1 MGADITATDDGF
13 IINGGRPLHGAL
25 IKTHM
30 DHRIAMSFAVAGLGA
45 SGSTTFDDTD
55 CVAISYPDF
64 FDTLS
69 QLTGKS
75 LN

>member
-1 MGADITATDDGF
+1 
-13 IINGGRPLHGAL
+13 
-25 IKTHM
+25 
-30 DHRIAMSFAVAGLGA
+30 MSFAVAGLGA
-45 SGSTTFDDTD
+45 SGTTTFDDTG